1 MKYNNFLFKF
11 FKWLLMA
18 KNKAGSF
25 DEHSSF
31 DSEIGIVF
39 FYSSLVLKYSFSAV
53 NKLFDRLYGTRMMNF
68 HS

>member
-39 FYSSLVLKYSFSAV
+39 FLFFFSFEI
-53 NKLFDRLYGTRMMNF
+53 
-68 HS
+68 